1 MTEEVAYHYTTEEA
15 AKAIVLAGEI
25 SPSLQANG
33 DAAHG
38 DGVYLTTLEPRLGRS
53 VIVNNNWD
61 GLAAS
66 NDKKLEVYFEIM
78 MPSSKVARIKERRD
92 IQVYPGALWLDNF
105 KWSLKNFGGELM
117 ATQHFMVSSQ
127 GEAARLH
134 SRNMGR
140 DTLVRDYVTEG
151 RRFVYKKDEGGS
163 FLYLVQGHWV
173 VSPVAGDC
181 MTALIQYSS
190 TPHPSP
196 PKTFVWSYAYNKA
209 DVEGSVINTDITLKV
224 YPCY

>member
-1 MTEEVAYHYTTEEA
+1 M
-15 AKAIVLAGEI
+15 G
-25 SPSLQANG
+25 
-33 DAAHG
+33 
-38 DGVYLTTLEPRLGRS
+38 
-53 VIVNNNWD
+53 

-66 NDKKLEVYFEIM
+66 NDKKLEVYFEIL
-78 MPSSKVARIKERRD
+78 MPSSKLARIRERRD

-127 GEAARLH
+127 GGAARLH
-134 SRNMGR
+134 IRFMGR
-140 DTLVRDYVTEG
+140 YTLVRDHVTED

-163 FLYLVQGHWV
+163 YLYLVRGHWA

-181 MTALIQYSS
+181 RAMLSQYSD

-196 PKTFVWSYAYNKA
+196 PKTLSWSYAYNQKL
-209 DVEGSVINTDITLKV
+209 VEDITLRV